1 MDWKTLLTSGVIA
14 AIVAGIIEIFKINNS
29 NKATYIIKQRE
40 KWREKIR
47 TIADE
52 IYGSDKNNIGIPL
65 TKLKTRINAYGKP
78 EIDGRKHELKNS
90 EKYYITDAHIHETIC
105 KLEKQENF
113 EENKEKLIHY
123 LSLLLK
129 FDWERSKREAKFNK
143 TYVVSLILEIL
154 GLVQLYFF
162 TKEKNQMNLFLIGL
176 LAFFYFLPKII
187 EILNETQTPREY
199 KNSFVEL
206 YLLSNIGN
214 ALVFVIGCIKEKS
227 NIVVSGVLLL
237 LASLIS
243 IINAVS
249 QKNAE
254 KEYIEAL
261 EAFDGEIEENFEK
274 PRWEYLNEFLADLCT
289 VVVILCKLPLSFIAI
304 CSPKRKKKH
313 NSKSV
318 SHITQKTNKKQT
330 KNKQTKNKQKKNK
343 QKKNKQKKK

>member
-1 MDWKTLLTSGVIA
+1 MEWENILPSTIIA
-14 AIVAGIIEIFKINNS
+14 AVITGIIELFRLNNN

-47 TIADE
+47 AIADE
-52 IYGSDKNNIGIPL
+52 IYGSDNNNIGIPL
-65 TKLKTRINAYGKP
+65 TKLKTRINAYGKA
-78 EIDGRKHELKNS
+78 EIDGRKHELKNL

-113 EENKEKLIHY
+113 EENKKKLIYY

-143 TYVVSLILEIL
+143 TYVVSLILEVF
-154 GLVQLYFF
+154 GLVQLYFL
-162 TKEKNQMNLFLIGL
+162 TKEKNQLNLFLLSL

-206 YLLSNIGN
+206 YLPSNIGN
-214 ALVFVIGCIKEKS
+214 ALVFAIGCINENP

-261 EAFDGEIEENFEK
+261 EAFDGKIEKNFEK
-274 PRWEYLNEFLADLCT
+274 QRWEYLNEFLADLCT

-313 NSKSV
+313 DSKSA
-318 SHITQKTNKKQT
+318 SYITQKTDKKQI
-330 KNKQTKNKQKKNK
+330 KNKQI
-343 QKKNKQKKK
+343 KNKQKKK